1 MTEDVP
7 PGRLYLR
14 RHSSPLRHSY
24 LLLCH
29 SRQFL
34 SGIYLGFLSDGYSPQ
49 TAGITEGEMKA
60 RVQLAGGTDKND
72 LAALRRV
79 PVPLQ
84 LSFAPMELN
93 RPT

>member
-7 PGRLYLR
+7 PGRLYTSLL
-14 RHSSPLRHSY
+14 SSPLRHSY

-29 SRQFL
+29 SRHL
-34 SGIYLGFLSDGYSPQ
+34 CYLGFLSDGYPPQ
-49 TAGITEGEMKA
+49 TAGMTEGEMDA
-60 RVQLAGGTDKND
+60 RLQFAGTTDKNG

-79 PVPLQ
+79 RVPLQ
-84 LSFAPMELN
+84 LPFAPMELN

>member
-29 SRQFL
+29 SRRFL
-34 SGIYLGFLSDGYSPQ
+34 SGIYLGFLSDRYPPQ
-49 TAGITEGEMKA
+49 TAGMTEGEMKA
-60 RVQLAGGTDKND
+60 RVQLAGMTDKNG
-72 LAALRRV
+72 LAAFEEFGYPCNSLL
-79 PVPLQ
+79 PL
-84 LSFAPMELN
+84 FN
-93 RPT
+93 